1 MVRYISS
8 PRQQHEEQ
16 KTKDT
21 TMVKPEEDQ
30 EANTKTTA
38 AVKMEEEEEEDETK
52 ETVSTVKSDKEDEAV
67 SSSTPNRKNTNKSNK
82 QTKKKS
88 KSTSKKT
95 AVKMEEEEEDEV
107 KKESTSDG
115 DEGDNKDD
123 SKSPSDTK
131 TTNATKTK
139 AVEKPKKSK
148 VKPELQDKI
157 LAYMGQELQ
166 VNDRPEVTKQEV
178 AEGCGYSKAG
188 VHNFFYSWQDMQ
200 KEKKWIEKSSAKG
213 CFRLTQL
220 GRDNIPQG
228 VILVAKRHDNAGKQD
243 YYLKALCKQCKE
255 AKEDK
260 SSIMFDIL
268 KDGEWHNLD
277 EFTAATGYKNLK
289 SKGLGYAFTHME
301 KKMKILEKNSET
313 KQYRFTDK
321 CFPDGRP

>member
-1 MVRYISS
+1 MVKSEEVQEEANKDSKSESAATSTATVDVKMEDEAEEEEKKESTSNADNDKEDEPMS
-8 PRQQHEEQ
+8 PSTKKNHKSNTKS
-16 KTKDT
+16 KTKQKKT
-21 TMVKPEEDQ
+21 KNNKSTVKL
-30 EANTKTTA
+30 
-38 AVKMEEEEEEDETK
+38 EEEEEED
-52 ETVSTVKSDKEDEAV
+52 
-67 SSSTPNRKNTNKSNK
+67 
-82 QTKKKS
+82 
-88 KSTSKKT
+88 
-95 AVKMEEEEEDEV
+95 DEV
-107 KKESTSDG
+107 KEETTSKEDKTS
-115 DEGDNKDD
+115 
-123 SKSPSDTK
+123 SSPEK
-131 TTNATKTK
+131 KTKTK
-139 AVEKPKKSK
+139 AEKPKKSK

-178 AEGCGYSKAG
+178 AEGCGYAKAG

-200 KEKKWIEKSSAKG
+200 KEKKWIERSSAKG

-228 VILVAKRHDNAGKQD
+228 VILVAKRHDNAGKQE

-260 SSIMFDIL
+260 SSIMFEIL
-268 KDGEWHNLD
+268 KDGAWHDLD
-277 EFTAATGYKNLK
+277 EFTEATGYKNLK

-321 CFPDGRP
+321 CFPEGRP